1 MIVRTYYQQMGY
13 RLRATRN
20 ARGLSQAQLGAKIGV
35 SQYTIFQVE
44 KVGRTYLDDTKL
56 ARIATA
62 LGLTV
67 EDVTAD
73 GWREACGVPA

>member
-13 RLRATRN
+13 RLRAIRN
-20 ARGLSQAQLGAKIGV
+20 ARGLSQAQLGALIGV

-62 LGLTV
+62 LGVTV
-67 EDVTAD
+67 EEITAD
-73 GWREACGVPA
+73 AWREACGV